1 MNDQITRRAFA
12 KTTIAAAAGLAAA
25 GQAEAHENNNSTFNG
40 VTIGAQSY
48 SFRDRP
54 VDEAI
59 AGMKKVGF
67 GLCEMWSGHIEP
79 TQGMRGPEGRAKLR
93 EFRRTAPLSDFEK
106 TGQAFHEAGIN
117 LYAYNY
123 SFRDDYTDEEIERG
137 FEMAKALGARVIT
150 ASGQVSVCKRVDRFA
165 KRYNMRVGMHNH
177 SRIHENEFATPKDF
191 DAARMGTTHIAINL
205 DIGHFVAAGFD
216 PIDYIQRHHDDIVT
230 LHIKDRK
237 RDQGEN
243 VSFGEGDTP
252 IKEVLQLLRD
262 SKFDIPA
269 DIEYEYKAPDTVA
282 EVAKCFD
289 YCKQAL
295 EA

>member
-1 MNDQITRRAFA
+1 MTHTITRRAFA
-12 KTTIAAAAGLAAA
+12 KTTSAGAAGLAAI
-25 GQAEAHENNNSTFNG
+25 GHAEAHETNNSTFNG

-59 AGMKKVGF
+59 AAMKKVGF
-67 GLCEMWSGHIEP
+67 GLCEMWSGHMEP
-79 TQGMRGPEGRAKLR
+79 LRESRGPEGRAKLR
-93 EFRRTAPLSDFEK
+93 EFRLNAPLSKYEK
-106 TGQAFHEAGIN
+106 IGQAFHEAGIN

-123 SFRDDYTDEEIERG
+123 SFKEDFSDEEIERG
-137 FEMAKALGARVIT
+137 FEMAKALGAKVIT
-150 ASGQVSVCKRVDRFA
+150 ASGQVSVSKPVDKVA
-165 KRYNMRVGMHNH
+165 KRFDMRVGMHNH
-177 SRIHENEFATPKDF
+177 SRIRENEFATPKDF

-216 PIDYIQRHHDDIVT
+216 PVDYIQRHHGDIVT

-237 RDQGEN
+237 RNQGEN
-243 VSFGEGDTP
+243 VSFGDGDTP
-252 IKEVLQLLRD
+252 ITEVLHLLRD

-282 EVAKCFD
+282 EVGKCFS
-289 YCKQAL
+289 YCKKAL